1 MSWLE
6 QVFDGAQDI
15 LESLD
20 LDCVEDTKNRVRE
33 VDGLA
38 RETFDFCTD
47 TVAKSTE
54 MISFAMDIKDTLDGF
69 RDGMDA
75 SDLKTVKELIEGDKM
90 KAAMGIAGEIDDIAL
105 TCINKSIEMTTK
117 MQEGYDVLPSVV
129 REGVDRFAGEDED
142 PEDMSLDVEPDISE
156 LEECINAVK
165 ELNLFTAMEAGTRAF
180 NGLTSKADVCMNLF
194 ERIKSFAEAV
204 ATITEAMMDLDVRE
218 VISKVKDMCRC
229 IRLTDVMRAF
239 CEGVRRLIT
248 FIIDLFKECSERLS
262 CLWAALDYAK
272 DCLES
277 CGAAAVEAKER
288 CVEAFAHGTE
298 LIDICTSVRGQLE
311 NLDDMNA
318 GSIAAFKN
326 LADGDEV
333 SRSIDLARGM
343 DDQVVA
349 CVEKVVSLIDTVR
362 QGWEGLPSIVT
373 DGIDDLVGS
382 GRSDDDPS
390 PADVEGDI
398 SELDICRGEVE
409 SAGLL
414 ETVQAL
420 LKSFTGV
427 SDKVD
432 LCKSMLSS
440 AEGFSDGCSGS
451 IAEFMG
457 TWNLETMGDKIRQI
471 CRCAALGEMLR
482 QFAEEVKRLVM
493 SVISLLEA
501 LLSKVT
507 NPPLPDL
514 GDMADSVG
522 DAISD
527 GLDKIKFW

>member
-1 MSWLE
+1 MQWLE
-6 QVFDGAQDI
+6 QVFDGAQDV

-47 TVAKSTE
+47 TVAKSND
-54 MISFAMDIKDTLDGF
+54 MISFAMEIKGTLDGF
-69 RDGMDA
+69 ADGMDA
-75 SDLKTVKELIEGDKM
+75 SDLKTVKELIQGDSM
-90 KAAMGIAGEIDDIAL
+90 KAAMAIAGEIGDIAL
-105 TCINKSIEMTTK
+105 TCINKSVEMTTK
-117 MQEGYDVLPSVV
+117 MQEGYDILPSVV
-129 REGVDRFAGEDED
+129 KEGVDTFAGADED

-156 LEECINAVK
+156 LTECINAVK

-180 NGLTSKADVCMNLF
+180 NSLTSKADVCMDLF
-194 ERIKSFAEAV
+194 ERIKGFAEAV

-218 VISKVKDMCRC
+218 VIGKVKEMCRC

-239 CEGVRRLIT
+239 CEGVRRLVT
-248 FIIDLFKECSERLS
+248 FIIDLFKESSERLS

-277 CGAAAVEAKER
+277 CGATAVEAKDR
-288 CVEAFAHGTE
+288 CLEAFAHGTE
-298 LIDICTSVRGQLE
+298 LIDTCASIRGQLE

-318 GSIAAFKN
+318 EAVQAFKN

-333 SRSIDLARGM
+333 TRSIDLARNM
-343 DDQVVA
+343 DDQVLS
-349 CVEKVVSLIDTVR
+349 CVEKVVSLIDTVK
-362 QGWEGLPSIVT
+362 QGWEGLPSIIT
-373 DGIDDLVGS
+373 DGIDDLVEAGK
-382 GRSDDDPS
+382 SDDDSS

-398 SELDICRGEVE
+398 SELDACRGEVE
-409 SAGLL
+409 SAGLF

-427 SDKVD
+427 SDKVEV
-432 LCKSMLSS
+432 CKSMLST
-440 AEGFSDGCSGS
+440 AEGFSNGCSGT

-493 SVISLLEA
+493 SVIDLLET
-501 LLSKVT
+501 LLGKVT
-507 NPPLPDL
+507 NPPLPTSETWQTL
-514 GDMADSVG
+514 SGMPYQTA
-522 DAISD
+522 
-527 GLDKIKFW
+527 